1 MVLNAILE
9 TLSYNPIIVN
19 ENMNDN
25 NQDPTSNFFYESVS
39 FSLDTDYVSPK
50 NFNSNFKDYTKN
62 FEWFKELNN
71 LLSFKFSIVYFSET
85 WSKDKK
91 ASENSLYQLEVYKL
105 LHQNRKRKNGGGVP
119 YLFKIHILLKKE
131 MILALIVRQMR
142 VSQLR

>member
-1 MVLNAILE
+1 MVLNATLE

-19 ENMNDN
+19 EKMNDN
-25 NQDPTSNFFYESVS
+25 HQDPTSNFFYESVS

-91 ASENSLYQLEVYKL
+91 ASETLSTRGLQFIASK
-105 LHQNRKRKNGGGVP
+105 QKT
-119 YLFKIHILLKKE
+119 
-131 MILALIVRQMR
+131 
-142 VSQLR
+142 